1 MCCRCPVPVTND
13 QETILAFQ
21 RTIALEAIVPEAIVP
36 EAIVP
41 EAIVPE
47 AMVLVAMVLVAM
59 VQTGIIKIVPDAI
72 EMHLPG
78 LEQTDR

>member
-41 EAIVPE
+41 EA
-47 AMVLVAMVLVAM
+47 MVLVAM

>member
-21 RTIALEAIVPEAIVP
+21 RTIALEAIVPEATVP

-41 EAIVPE
+41 E
-47 AMVLVAMVLVAM
+47 AMVLVAM

>member
-41 EAIVPE
+41 EA
-47 AMVLVAMVLVAM
+47 MVLVAMVLVAM
-59 VQTGIIKIVPDAI
+59 VQTGIVEIVPDAI

>member
-21 RTIALEAIVPEAIVP
+21 RTIALEAIVPEATVP

-47 AMVLVAMVLVAM
+47 AMVLVAM

>member
-21 RTIALEAIVPEAIVP
+21 RTIALEAIVPEAT
-36 EAIVP
+36 VP

>member
-47 AMVLVAMVLVAM
+47 AMVLVAMV
-59 VQTGIIKIVPDAI
+59 QTGIIKIVPDAI

>member
-1 MCCRCPVPVTND
+1 MCCRCPVTVTND

-21 RTIALEAIVPEAIVP
+21 RTIAPEAIAPEAIVP
-36 EAIVP
+36 EAMVP
-41 EAIVPE
+41 ETMVLV

-59 VQTGIIKIVPDAI
+59 VQTGIVEIVPDAI